1 MLDAFMYVASSVC
14 ILMMTHNM
22 NKHQKQH
29 EQFVERELVSI
40 VLLKI
45 CEI

>member
-1 MLDAFMYVASSVC
+1 MLDAFMYVASSAC

-22 NKHQKQH
+22 TKHQKQY